1 VVANLAQNFKKTG
14 RELACTSVLQDAS
27 AKKRL
32 AGSRHFQ
39 PSPARISCALDYC
52 SPVVISEQRLASVWL
67 IASQTDQPQWLAK
80 TAERITIAQLPQTN
94 GGRSQ
99 SRVAGAQAMD
109 PRIHEAT
116 TGYEVL
122 VQRAR
127 RGGRETSLQLDRVR
141 HAAAA
146 LSRRALTPS
155 TRAGDTLAAM
165 LKLLKRDKVL
175 AYKQMFLMYPMHK
188 DEEVTL
194 INPDYVVE

>member
-1 VVANLAQNFKKTG
+1 
-14 RELACTSVLQDAS
+14 
-27 AKKRL
+27 
-32 AGSRHFQ
+32 
-39 PSPARISCALDYC
+39 
-52 SPVVISEQRLASVWL
+52 
-67 IASQTDQPQWLAK
+67 
-80 TAERITIAQLPQTN
+80 
-94 GGRSQ
+94 
-99 SRVAGAQAMD
+99 MD
-109 PRIHEAT
+109 PRIHEAA

-141 HAAAA
+141 HTAA
-146 LSRRALTPS
+146 ALTPS

-165 LKLLKRDKVL
+165 LKLLKKDKAL